1 MNINMISV
9 DSSSISSIGY
19 KRRTM
24 LVKFLTGR
32 TYQYKKVP
40 RLVFDDFVKSS
51 SKGEYFNND
60 IRNAYLEKE
69 V

>member
-1 MNINMISV
+1 MISV

-40 RLVFDDFVKSS
+40 RLVFDDFVK
-51 SKGEYFNND
+51 FNVISVLIVWFVNNL
-60 IRNAYLEKE
+60 I
-69 V
+69 